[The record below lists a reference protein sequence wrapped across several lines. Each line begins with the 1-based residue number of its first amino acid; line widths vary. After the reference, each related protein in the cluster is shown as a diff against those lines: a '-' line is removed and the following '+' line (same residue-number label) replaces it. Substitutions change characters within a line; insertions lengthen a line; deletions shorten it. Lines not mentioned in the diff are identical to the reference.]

1 MNYLKIRGNE
11 IIKYPYTLTDLVAE
25 NPNMNFDTTY
35 DFSVLYSE
43 TPEGK
48 TGQYSVVQV
57 QYSAEPTYNVETQR
71 LITSN
76 NPPYLSNGQWTI
88 DWTVR
93 NLADDVPSN
102 ITQ

>member
-25 NPNMNFDTTY
+25 NPSMMFKPPY

-48 TGQYSVVQV
+48 TGEYSVVQV
-57 QYSAEPTYNVETQR
+57 QYSSESTYNVETQR

-88 DWTVR
+88 DWEIR
-93 NLADDVPSN
+93 NLADDVHSN
-102 ITQ
+102 V